1 MVELVNFCVSGFG
14 LFEGPDLPK
23 VDVRGR
29 PAPAAVRP
37 VFFDGAFRDTAIY
50 HRAALPGAFS
60 LDGPAV
66 VEEFG
71 STTVVFPHQSLD
83 VDPHGILII
92 RPAKSLD
99 AVQ

>member
-1 MVELVNFCVSGFG
+1 VSAFG
-14 LFEGPDLPK
+14 LIDRPDLPK
-23 VDVRGR
+23 LDARGGAL
-29 PAPAAVRP
+29 PAPKTVRP

-50 HRAALPGAFS
+50 HRAALPGGFS

-71 STTVVFPHQSLD
+71 STTVVFPDQSLD

-92 RPAKSLD
+92 RRAKTLD